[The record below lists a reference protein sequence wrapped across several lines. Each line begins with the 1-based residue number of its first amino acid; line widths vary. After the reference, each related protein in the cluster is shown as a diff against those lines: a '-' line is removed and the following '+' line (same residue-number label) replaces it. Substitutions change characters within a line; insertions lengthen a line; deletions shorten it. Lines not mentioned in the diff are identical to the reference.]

1 MQSEYVLCKPNTTP
15 LSNLSECLDRE
26 VLDRVLHFTHGDRG
40 MPVSAYERFRAL
52 CEASGELCFH
62 PILDGIALLLRQ
74 GFSIE
79 EPLSPKTCDSIWI
92 RTADL
97 LLERGETG
105 EALLAR
111 LADGETYPPIY
122 KSAVAREALFLQLR
136 PFAPDLSALTE
147 TQADTRKLW
156 EEEIEKAFLA
166 CTERDRDGEKQ
177 IGLTVPSDFP
187 FVRPDPYHVEQILR
201 SDARKGKDHSLLL
214 AQLIRQICLLSREK
228 GTTLVLHLHGKA
240 DAFLALLDT
249 LARGVALPRLLL
261 TAKDPQTLAACI
273 DAVAEDRRTGI
284 GFGIRLADHPTVEC
298 LREAILSAAVRYPFG
313 RLQWI
318 ADVEDPFA
326 QARLQSAVEALLL

>member
-52 CEASGELCFH
+52 CEASEELCFH

-79 EPLSPKTCDSIWI
+79 EPLSPVSCDSIWI
-92 RTADL
+92 KAADL
-97 LLERGETG
+97 LLAREETG
-105 EALLAR
+105 ETLLTR
-111 LADGETYPPIY
+111 LADAKECPAFR
-122 KSAVAREALFLQLR
+122 KKAFASEALSLAVH
-136 PFAPDLSALTE
+136 PSAADLSALAE
-147 TQADTRKLW
+147 VRADTRELW
-156 EEEIEKAFLA
+156 ESKIENAFLD
-166 CTERDRDGEKQ
+166 CTEKR
-177 IGLTVPSDFP
+177 IGLEIPASFS

-240 DAFLALLDT
+240 DALLALLET
-249 LARGVALPRLLL
+249 LSRGILLPRLLL
-261 TAKDPQTLAACI
+261 MAKDPRVLSACI
-273 DAVAEDRRTGI
+273 DAVAEHRRKGI
-284 GFGIRLADHPTVEC
+284 GFGICLADYPTVER
-298 LREAILSAAVRYPFG
+298 LREAILSASTRYPFG
-313 RLQWI
+313 LLQFI
-318 ADVEDPFA
+318 ADPNDSIA
-326 QARLQSAVEALLL
+326 KARLQNAVETLLA